1 MNSQTSLRL
10 LEAIKR
16 PSLTLIFIKFPK
28 NGITATVKMTEENM
42 KYITSETF
50 RPTLSARNIRVIG
63 RKRSVTVIHEHVI
76 YKNIVS
82 LGRTNFLLVTSY

>member
-1 MNSQTSLRL
+1 
-10 LEAIKR
+10 
-16 PSLTLIFIKFPK
+16 
-28 NGITATVKMTEENM
+28 MTEVNM

-63 RKRSVTVIHEHVI
+63 RKRSVTVTYEHVI

-82 LGRTNFLLVTSY
+82 LGRTNFLLITSY